1 MPASLPTTTGP
12 VAAATNGLTS
22 PEGTPQGPVL
32 RKETFGMKVKWKQQV
47 ARLIP
52 ATTMVAAAV
61 VAISAYAGS
70 VKWA

>member
-12 VAAATNGLTS
+12 VAVATNGLKS